1 MRPELV
7 PLLVVA
13 LLMLS
18 AGGGEVNRVEILVD
32 GDHTVDQIDHALI
45 VGDAT
50 VTVPDT
56 ATVSGPIYV
65 IAGDTRIRGTV
76 EGDVV
81 QLAGNLTVQERATV
95 EGELRLVGGVRTIA
109 PEAAITERTSFDPV
123 PQESSPVAGIVA
135 FVLQSLVLGV
145 AGFGLARWKPTL
157 LANVGDSI
165 TDHVLVSG
173 TVGLLASVTLLA
185 LFVFMAFTLILLPIS
200 VLGLLGGLLVVG
212 YSVVVYGFLI
222 GQYLPLERPGLASA
236 VGAVLFL
243 GVLTLLPQ
251 IPIVG
256 PWLGII
262 LVTVGIGATLVTYFG
277 LRRFEPVRL
286 PE

>member
-1 MRPELV
+1 MRPELI

-18 AGGGEVNRVEILVD
+18 AGGGEVDRVEILVD
-32 GDHTVDQIDHALI
+32 GDHTIDQLDHALI

-65 IAGDTRIRGTV
+65 IAGDTRIRGTGD
-76 EGDVV
+76 GDVV
-81 QLAGNLTVQERATV
+81 QLAGNLTVQEEAII

-109 PEAAITERTSFDPV
+109 PGAAIAERTSFEPV
-123 PQESSPVAGIVA
+123 PQESSPAARIVA

-145 AGFGLARWKPTL
+145 SGFGLARWKPTL

-200 VLGLLGGLLVVG
+200 VLGILVGLLVVG
-212 YSVVVYGFLI
+212 YSVVVYGFLV
-222 GQYLPLERPGLASA
+222 GQHLPFERPGLASA
-236 VGAVLFL
+236 VGSVLFL
-243 GVLTLLPQ
+243 GVLTVLPR

-256 PWLGII
+256 SWLGIT

-277 LRRFEPVRL
+277 LRRFEPVQL